1 MRLLKKFIKKCVI
14 KAFSFF
20 PKKYILMESAPDYC
34 DNTRAVY
41 DYIVNNGLDC
51 KYKPLWVI
59 KDKRNIDK
67 SIKTIVVDGSFF
79 CLIKYCYYEA
89 RSACI
94 VYCNN
99 ALPKFQENNKALYL
113 THGSVAKNVAG
124 KYCMPSN
131 LDYSL
136 VQSEFLQEPMKV
148 ALSLSEHTQTIT
160 LGYPR
165 NDDLL
170 LENSI
175 DRDKLFD
182 IKFDKMIVWY
192 PTFRQHK
199 SGNRE
204 VSSTTIPIIENTQ
217 AAEQIN
223 TFAKEN
229 KVLIVLKPHFAQDTS
244 YIKDANLSNIVII
257 DDGFLKKNN
266 VRSYQLLNLSDA
278 LLTDYSSVYYD
289 YLLTDKPIGLTWDDY
304 EEYGK
309 REGFAVDMDMV
320 FAGGEKIYNSD
331 EFCSFIK
338 NVASGNDVLREE
350 RNKVKDLTNEYQDA
364 NSSKRVAEFI
374 IGIAEREGVSEL

>member
-1 MRLLKKFIKKCVI
+1 MRLLKKFVKQCVI
-14 KAFSFF
+14 KAFSFL

-41 DYIVNNGLDC
+41 NYIVNNGLDW

-67 SIKTIVVDGSFF
+67 SIKTIVVDGSF
-79 CLIKYCYYEA
+79 LALVKYVYYEA
-89 RSACI
+89 RCACI
-94 VYCNN
+94 VYCNST
-99 ALPKFQENNKALYL
+99 LPKFQDNNMALYL

-124 KYCMPSN
+124 KYSMPSD
-131 LDYSL
+131 LDFCL
-136 VQSEFLQEPMKV
+136 VQSAFLREPMRT
-148 ALSLSEHTQTIT
+148 ALSLSKHTQTIT

-199 SGNRE
+199 SSANRN
-204 VSSTTIPIIENTQ
+204 VSSITIPIIYDVDE
-217 AAEQIN
+217 AKKIN
-223 TFAKEN
+223 EFAKVN
-229 KVLIVLKPHFAQDTS
+229 NLLIVLKPHFAQDTS
-244 YIKDANLSNIVII
+244 YIKDAKLSNIVII

-266 VRSYQLLNLSDA
+266 IRSYQLLNLSDA

-309 REGFAVDMDMV
+309 KEGFAVDMDMV

-331 EFCSFIK
+331 EFCTFIK
-338 NVASGNDVLREE
+338 NVAEGNDILKAE

-374 IGIAEREGVSEL
+374 MSLVDKN